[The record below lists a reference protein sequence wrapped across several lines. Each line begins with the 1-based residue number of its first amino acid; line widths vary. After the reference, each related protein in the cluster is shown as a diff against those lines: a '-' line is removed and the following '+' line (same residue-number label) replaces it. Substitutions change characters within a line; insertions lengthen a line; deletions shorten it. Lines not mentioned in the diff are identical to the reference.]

1 MCSLKPY
8 HQKIETLSQLV
19 DIIVHEVEEGK
30 LMLEIVAFVK
40 EQEIVE
46 ECQYELEKSISL
58 ITEQICNAKSIKKE
72 ELLDTLQKRN
82 VTSNSEDASLLTL
95 ITVVELSSMQYS
107 NVVPETLSVP
117 IQDLSD
123 TTPNKETGKRNIE
136 EDTNLKVEVHPQVEV
151 DNDVVPKF
159 KKQSER
165 IKPSNI
171 SSNRSSTQVLYQS
184 LDCLNL
190 TLVKL
195 LSFYLPSL
203 FICYIF
209 SRIL

>member
-72 ELLDTLQKRN
+72 ELLDTLK
-82 VTSNSEDASLLTL
+82 VSGTTLLYCIDDNSTTVIRVNRDASSELEVTL
-95 ITVVELSSMQYS
+95 
-107 NVVPETLSVP
+107 
-117 IQDLSD
+117 
-123 TTPNKETGKRNIE
+123 R
-136 EDTNLKVEVHPQVEV
+136 
-151 DNDVVPKF
+151 F
-159 KKQSER
+159 
-165 IKPSNI
+165 
-171 SSNRSSTQVLYQS
+171 
-184 LDCLNL
+184 
-190 TLVKL
+190 
-195 LSFYLPSL
+195 
-203 FICYIF
+203 
-209 SRIL
+209 